1 MYVKRKL
8 TLWLEKIY
16 LQWKGLGKIKFL
28 PFIVNYIVLPIFVLV
43 CAGTSIIYDEG
54 FYFAQHGGFF
64 IPFMSVWWIIMVLQE
79 YVEGTGSEVIRM
91 YDRIKLPEVIVYFLF
106 YLTSMLPLFTIANK
120 CWSTNMDEIIL
131 IVNQCVFYLGI
142 VYFMI
147 FTFNSILAAII
158 PILTYTLFSMSIIGD
173 IIERFQIND
182 FRNSLGYVVVGGILM
197 ILGIIERQRKQ
208 G

>member
-8 TLWLEKIY
+8 TLWSEKIY
-16 LQWKGLGKIKFL
+16 LQWKGLGRIKFL
-28 PFIVNYIVLPIFVLV
+28 PFIANYIILPIFVLV

-54 FYFAQHGGFF
+54 FYFSQYGVFF

-91 YDRIKLPEVIVYFLF
+91 YDRIKLPEIMIYFLF
-106 YLTSMLPLFTIANK
+106 YLVLMLPLFTIANK
-120 CWSTNMDEIIL
+120 CWDTNMDEIIL
-131 IVNQCVFYLGI
+131 MVTQCVFYLGI
-142 VYFMI
+142 AYFMI
-147 FTFNSILAAII
+147 FTFNSILGAII

-173 IIERFQIND
+173 VIEKFQIND
-182 FRNSLGYVVVGGILM
+182 FRNSIGYVVVGSILI
-197 ILGIIERQRKQ
+197 ILGIIEKKRRQ